1 MKRILILEDNVK
13 TLTSLEKMIREIS
26 PEIITF
32 PVQTYEEACICAV
45 KQQIDIFILDII
57 LNTKQPGDTSGMAF
71 AREMRN
77 YKKYQLTPMIRNCM
91 RIENCIV
98 SDISR
103 SHFQWKTR
111 ESW

>member
-57 LNTKQPGDTSGMAF
+57 LNTKQPGDTSC
-71 AREMRN
+71 R
-77 YKKYQLTPMIRNCM
+77 LP
-91 RIENCIV
+91 
-98 SDISR
+98 S
-103 SHFQWKTR
+103 KTAICAMFGGQCVT
-111 ESW
+111 